1 MNFNCWLSLS
11 LLISNLLNNCMT
23 PLCTRLGRDAWRGV
37 SGEGQR
43 SLADCV
49 FISCIHTNY
58 KHKAISN
65 YMMESPHTARPVEHK
80 TRKITWKSKAGYRF
94 DRVPAG
100 N

>member
-1 MNFNCWLSLS
+1 M
-11 LLISNLLNNCMT
+11 ISNLLNNCMT
-23 PLCTRLGRDAWRGV
+23 PLSLGWRGKRGV
-37 SGEGQR
+37 SREGHH

-65 YMMESPHTARPVEHK
+65 YMMESPHTARPVGHK
-80 TRKITWKSKAGYRF
+80 TRKITWKSEAGYRF
-94 DRVPAG
+94 DRVPAD